1 MTTELTRDKAFFA
14 FSSSLTPAVRVAQG
28 EEVVLQTHDCF
39 SGQLKT
45 SADTLE
51 TLDWSIT
58 NPATGPVYIEG
69 TRPGDLLRVDL
80 LEVRAT
86 GPSVMVALPGVGAM
100 GDRITAMET
109 TVLEHT
115 EEAVVFKGRVKV
127 PLKPMLGVIGVAPA
141 QGEIPNST
149 PGGHGGN
156 MDCTLVSTG
165 ASLYLTVGVE
175 GALLGCGDMHA
186 AMGDGEVVI
195 CGAETPGYA
204 RLRAQVVLI
213 PGLPTPF
220 VENDEVVAVIAS
232 AETVDEAKDVTIHR
246 MLDFLTNV
254 AGLPLNDAAM
264 LMSLTGELKFCQVV
278 DPLMTVRFEF
288 PKCAL
293 KEYGF
298 EMPCS
303 GTGRDVLSC
312 ERSGR

>member
-1 MTTELTRDKAFFA
+1 MTTELTRDKVFFA
-14 FSSSLTPAVRVAQG
+14 FSPELAPVIRVAQG
-28 EEVVLQTHDCF
+28 EEVVLQTQDCF
-39 SGQLKT
+39 SGQMKT

-69 TRPGDLLRVDL
+69 TKPGDLLRIDL
-80 LEVRAT
+80 LEVEAT
-86 GPSVMVALPGVGAM
+86 GPSVMVAVPAVGAM
-100 GDRITAMET
+100 GDMITEMET

-127 PLKPMLGVIGVAPA
+127 RRKPMLGVIGVAPA

-175 GALLGCGDMHA
+175 GALFGCGDMHA
-186 AMGDGEVVI
+186 AMGDGEVII

-204 RLRAQVVLI
+204 RVKAQVVPI

-220 VENDEVVAVIAS
+220 IENDDVVAVIAS
-232 AETVDEAKDVTIHR
+232 AETVDGAKDMAIHR
-246 MLDFLTNV
+246 MLDFLTSIV
-254 AGLPLNDAAM
+254 GMSLNDAAM
-264 LMSLTGELKFCQVV
+264 LMSLTGDLKFCQVV

-288 PKCAL
+288 PKWVL
-293 KEYGF
+293 KNYGF
-298 EMPCS
+298 EM
-303 GTGRDVLSC
+303 V
-312 ERSGR
+312 